1 MRGRSGGRALSRTC
15 HVTRHRCIHARSPT
29 PSGLSVV
36 SVLDPASPKGMR
48 MAPMLVM
55 LHEALGADVTVYLMP
70 ALEMSEM
77 PIKSYFRFVE
87 PALAGQSPAAVFE
100 HLPTQH
106 ILTMKV
112 CVRGRAGR
120 LLARARVT

>member
-1 MRGRSGGRALSRTC
+1 
-15 HVTRHRCIHARSPT
+15 
-29 PSGLSVV
+29 
-36 SVLDPASPKGMR
+36 